1 MAVPLYGLIE
11 SNQPLMAQFRAAFA
25 EVAESG
31 QYILGKYVAEFEAQL
46 AAYCGVDYCVGV
58 GSGTDGLVVAL
69 MAMGV
74 GPGDEVITSP
84 LSYVHTAG
92 AIARLGATPVFCDI
106 NPRVYNIAIESL
118 EGCITEKTKAIVP
131 VHLYGQ
137 MANMDPVM
145 ELAERHGIKVLED
158 ADQAIGAKYGS
169 RMAGSVG
176 DCGVFSFFPTKNLS
190 AMGDAGAVVT
200 NDAQLAATIRK
211 LRVHGLE
218 ADYSVQTLGGN
229 FRVDAIQTRI
239 LSLKLPYL
247 DEQTLRRREL
257 ADRYNRHFDDLQ
269 LSTPV
274 EAHQRYHTYN
284 HYTVRLRG
292 NGRDQ
297 LAGHLDACEIGNR
310 VYYPKPLH
318 LMSCFAHLGY
328 GPGSLP
334 VAEQAC
340 DEVLSLPIYP
350 EMTFEQQ
357 DEVVETIREYFRAE

>member
-1 MAVPLYGLIE
+1 MAVPLYGLVE
-11 SNQPLMAQFRAAFA
+11 NNTPMLKEFRAAFT

-31 QYILGKYVAEFEAQL
+31 QYILGKYVAQFEREL
-46 AAYCGVDYCVGV
+46 AAYCGVDHCIGV
-58 GSGTDGLVVAL
+58 GSGTDGLVVTL
-69 MAMGV
+69 MALGV

-118 EGCITEKTKAIVP
+118 ESCITKKTKAIIP

-137 MANMDPVM
+137 MANMDPIM
-145 ELAERHGIKVLED
+145 DLAEKHGLKVLED
-158 ADQAIGAKYGS
+158 ADQAIGAKYGNK
-169 RMAGSVG
+169 MAGSLG
-176 DCGVFSFFPTKNLS
+176 DAGIFSFFPTKNLS

-200 NDAQLAATIRK
+200 DDDELAAKVRK

-218 ADYSVQTLGGN
+218 NDYTVQTLGGN

-239 LSLKLPYL
+239 LSLKLPEL
-247 DEQTLRRREL
+247 DAQTLRRREL
-257 ADRYNRHFDDLQ
+257 ADRYNRHMDDLQ
-269 LSTPV
+269 IATPV
-274 EAHQRYHTYN
+274 EAEKRYHTYN

-310 VYYPKPLH
+310 VYYPRPLH
-318 LMSCFAHLGY
+318 LMECFKHLGY
-328 GPGSLP
+328 QPGELP

-357 DEVVETIREYFRAE
+357 DEVVEAIREYFRAE